1 MKRKIWTVLLTAL
14 LVLSCIVVF
23 AACGPSADSG
33 DNGDDTP
40 IVTPGD
46 PDDDPDAPHEHTYTS
61 EVTRE
66 PSCEQEGETTY
77 TCTCGDSYTE
87 SIPIT
92 AHIEVI
98 DEAVAPTCTKTGLT
112 EGKHCSVCGTVLV
125 EQEVVPMT
133 AHNYI
138 DGFCDACGAER
149 EPTEGLEFELS
160 DDGTQY
166 AVTDYT
172 GTATQVYI
180 PSVYEGL
187 PVTSISGYAFS
198 SAAYIDEIIIS
209 ASLTWIEPFAF
220 EGCRSLTSFTVSE
233 DSLSYCVIDDILFSE
248 DQRTLICY
256 PAKKEG
262 ATYQIPNGVE
272 AVFNSAFEGTQNLS
286 HVTIPDSVTV
296 LATYAFSD
304 SSLTSV
310 IIGNGIEEI
319 LLSVFENC
327 TNLKNVQF
335 GSGLIRIWDSTF
347 RFCSNLE
354 SIVFPEGV
362 TSIGNGVFM
371 NCTKLVNITIP
382 DSVTSI
388 GQHAFEG
395 TAYYKDEA
403 NWENGILYVGNH
415 VIKADYDVESP
426 PPIRE
431 GTKTI
436 ADFAFSDCSHLIGI
450 LIPNSVTSIGNS
462 AFEDCTQLDFMIIP
476 DSIKNIGSDAFKD
489 TAYYNDES
497 NWENGALYL
506 ENYLIDVQEALAG
519 AYTIRDGTT
528 LIACSAFSGC
538 SNLTSIFIPDGVTC
552 IGDSAFFGCSGL
564 TSITVPDSVTS
575 IGNYAFSDCESLT
588 SITVGDSRN
597 LASIGWGAFSGCSSL
612 TSITIPDSVTSIED
626 VSFAGC
632 VRLASITIPDSV
644 TSIGYA
650 AFSDC
655 SSLTSVTFEDPEGWY
670 RTINIGAA
678 SGTDL
683 ASEDLSDPS
692 TAAEYL
698 TDTYGDCYWYKR

>member
-23 AACGPSADSG
+23 AACGPSTDSG
-33 DNGDDTP
+33 DNGDKP
-40 IVTPGD
+40 PVVTPGE
-46 PDDDPDAPHEHTYTS
+46 PDEEPDTPGDPDAPHEHTYTD
-61 EVTRE
+61 EVSTQ
-66 PSCEQEGETTY
+66 PTCTQEGVMTY

-87 SIPIT
+87 SIPMT

-125 EQEVVPMT
+125 EQEVVPT
-133 AHNYI
+133 TEHNYI

-149 EPTEGLEFELS
+149 EPTEGLEFKLS

-166 AVTDYT
+166 SVTDYT

-187 PVTSISGYAFS
+187 PVTSISRYAFS
-198 SAAYIDEIIIS
+198 SAAYIDEIIIP
-209 ASLTWIEPFAF
+209 ASLTWIDPIAFAV
-220 EGCRSLTSFTVSE
+220 CRALTSFTVNE
-233 DSLSYCVIDDILFSE
+233 DSLSYCVIDDILFSK
-248 DQRTLICY
+248 DQRSLICY

-286 HVTIPDSVTV
+286 HVTIPDSVTI
-296 LATYAFSD
+296 LATYAFYN

-335 GSGLIRIWDSTF
+335 GSGLIRIWDSAF

-354 SIVFPEGV
+354 SIVIPEGV

-388 GQHAFEG
+388 GQYAFEG

-415 VIKADYDVESP
+415 VIKADYNVESSP
-426 PPIRE
+426 SIRE

-436 ADFAFSDCSHLIGI
+436 ADFAFSDCSHLIAI
-450 LIPNSVTSIGNS
+450 LIPNSVISIG
-462 AFEDCTQLDFMIIP
+462 Q
-476 DSIKNIGSDAFKD
+476 
-489 TAYYNDES
+489 
-497 NWENGALYL
+497 
-506 ENYLIDVQEALAG
+506 
-519 AYTIRDGTT
+519 YT
-528 LIACSAFSGC
+528 
-538 SNLTSIFIPDGVTC
+538 
-552 IGDSAFFGCSGL
+552 
-564 TSITVPDSVTS
+564 
-575 IGNYAFSDCESLT
+575 
-588 SITVGDSRN
+588 
-597 LASIGWGAFSGCSSL
+597 
-612 TSITIPDSVTSIED
+612 
-626 VSFAGC
+626 
-632 VRLASITIPDSV
+632 
-644 TSIGYA
+644 
-650 AFSDC
+650 FSDC

-683 ASEDLSDPS
+683 ASEDLSDPA

-698 TDTYGDCYWYKR
+698 KETYYNRYWYKR